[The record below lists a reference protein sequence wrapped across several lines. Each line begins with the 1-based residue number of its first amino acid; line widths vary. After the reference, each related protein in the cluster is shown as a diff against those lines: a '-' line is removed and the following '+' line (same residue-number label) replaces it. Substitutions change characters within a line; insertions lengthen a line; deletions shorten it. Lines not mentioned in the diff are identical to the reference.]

1 MTALGKSPTAQRLV
15 YATLKKMFGDAV
27 ENYQYLSVN
36 PVLRKLKP
44 GVAEKEAP
52 HLNFSQ
58 VKALLSHTEDKKYGL
73 AIWIQIYLGLRVG
86 ELIALRWEDID
97 LETGRIHIRRTYV
110 TKTGLFRE
118 YPKGGKH
125 HSHSIPVELVEKLS
139 AAKKESTSPMVV
151 TSPHSNRLPYKWY
164 VKYLKEYCSELAL
177 PQIATHGLRHSTSEL
192 YIHHGVIPGQKC
204 PKSVHISVDPVHTF
218 SRKTL

>member
-1 MTALGKSPTAQRLV
+1 M
-15 YATLKKMFGDAV
+15 
-27 ENYQYLSVN
+27 
-36 PVLRKLKP
+36 
-44 GVAEKEAP
+44 
-52 HLNFSQ
+52 NFSQ
-58 VKALLSHTEDKKYGL
+58 VKALLSHTEDKKYGV

-151 TSPHSNRLPYKWY
+151 TSPHSNRLPYKKL
-164 VKYLKEYCSELAL
+164 VCTKK
-177 PQIATHGLRHSTSEL
+177 PGDQILRRISKIRLEPSAFFL
-192 YIHHGVIPGQKC
+192 SGGRWADIPWR
-204 PKSVHISVDPVHTF
+204 KSSDF
-218 SRKTL
+218 SND

>member
-1 MTALGKSPTAQRLV
+1 M
-15 YATLKKMFGDAV
+15 
-27 ENYQYLSVN
+27 
-36 PVLRKLKP
+36 
-44 GVAEKEAP
+44 
-52 HLNFSQ
+52 
-58 VKALLSHTEDKKYGL
+58 KALLSHTEDKKYGL

-139 AAKKESTSPMVV
+139 AAKKEATSPMVV

-192 YIHHGVIPGQKC
+192 YIHHGATRDDLRKLFAHSAAHVTDRYIHDRGTNLDRVAHVIRLFPD
-204 PKSVHISVDPVHTF
+204 KSVQKVSIF
-218 SRKTL
+218 Q